1 MKAQLQRQ
9 FKQYQGQAQQWWRK
23 REPRE
28 QQLLAAMLVL
38 SLIFIF
44 WYGIWQPLHQ
54 ATERAENRLA
64 AQQETLRFVI
74 ESTQQVEQLR
84 SSAPAQ
90 QQRATPITAAQL
102 SGFISRTSTAHNLEV
117 SRLQPQNEGLQVVFN
132 EADFDSLLAFLA
144 ELNERQVEV
153 EAIDIAE
160 AGEPGMVRVRR
171 LQVRVGES

>member
-1 MKAQLQRQ
+1 MKAQLQQQ

-28 QQLLAAMLVL
+28 QQLLAVMLVL

-44 WYGIWQPLHQ
+44 WYGIWQPLQQ

-84 SSAPAQ
+84 SRAP
-90 QQRATPITAAQL
+90 QQRATPVSATQL
-102 SGFISRTSTAHNLEV
+102 SGFISRTSAAHNLEV
-117 SRLQPQNEGLQVVFN
+117 SRLQPQNEALQVVFN
-132 EADFDSLLAFLA
+132 EADFDNLLAFLA
-144 ELNERQVEV
+144 ELDERQVRI

-160 AGEPGMVRVRR
+160 AGEPGLVRVRR
-171 LQVRVGES
+171 LQVRAGAS